1 MAKLGPNEHL
11 RFRRTKI
18 VATVGPSSDDA
29 ATVKKLIEAGVNVF
43 RLNMS
48 HGDHASHQ
56 RAHQTVR
63 RMAEELGEPV
73 AVLVDLSGPKIRA
86 GSFVGGSITLVD
98 GDEVRITTRKVQGED
113 GLIPCQYQALAK
125 DVKAGDRILL
135 DDGNLELRVE
145 SSDGTEIQARVIVG
159 GVLKDHKGMNLP
171 GVAVSESSL
180 TEKDREDAVF
190 ALGLGI
196 EFLALSFVRCAED
209 LRPLREL
216 AAAQDPDVDL
226 VAKIEKPEAVENLD
240 AILEASDAVMI
251 ARGDLGVELPPE
263 RVPLIQDRIIERARA
278 ERRAVI
284 VATQMLESMMDRPR
298 ATRAEISDVAGA
310 VKSGVD
316 AIMLSGETAAGK
328 YPVKAVTTMDQVARQ
343 TEAAMWNSDSFGSLG
358 ERVQTLETQRA
369 ESAIARATAR
379 LSRELPVVGIVV
391 GSSKMRSTSVMSA
404 ARPGAGVFAAF
415 TTPAETRRANL
426 LWGVIPLTV
435 DESDFR
441 DRLGLARQIVRVFKL
456 GEKGQA
462 ILLVRGFRHTD
473 AESTPSVGVVWI

>member
-18 VATVGPSSDDA
+18 VATLGPSSDDA
-29 ATVKKLIEAGVNVF
+29 ATIKQLIEAGVNVF

-48 HGDHASHQ
+48 HGDHASHR

-63 RMAEELGEPV
+63 SVAEELGAPV

-98 GDEVRITTRKVQGED
+98 GGAVRITTRKVQGED
-113 GLIPCQYQALAK
+113 GLIPCQYEALAR
-125 DVKAGDRILL
+125 DVKVGDRILL
-135 DDGNLELRVE
+135 DDGNLELSVE
-145 SSDGTEIQARVIVG
+145 SSDGEEIQARVVTG

-171 GVAVSESSL
+171 GVAVSEASL

-190 ALGLGI
+190 ALDLGI
-196 EFLALSFVRCAED
+196 EFLALSFVRSAED

-226 VAKIEKPEAVENLD
+226 IAKIEKPEAVENLD
-240 AILEASDAVMI
+240 SIIAASDAVMI

-263 RVPLIQDRIIERARA
+263 NVPLVQDRIIERARA

-284 VATQMLESMMDRPR
+284 VATQMLESMIDRPR
-298 ATRAEISDVAGA
+298 ATRAEVSDVAGA
-310 VKSGVD
+310 VKSGAD

-343 TEAAMWNSDSFGSLG
+343 TEASMWNADFFESLTAHRNPEDS
-358 ERVQTLETQRA
+358 ETA
-369 ESAIARATAR
+369 ASAIARATAQ
-379 LSRELPVVGIVV
+379 LSRDLPVVGVVV

-404 ARPGAGVFAAF
+404 ARPGAGIFAAF
-415 TTPAETRRANL
+415 TNPTETRRANL
-426 LWGVIPLTV
+426 LWGVIPITV
-435 DESDFR
+435 DEAEFR
-441 DRLGLARQIVRVFKL
+441 DRAGLARKIVRRFEL
-456 GEKGQA
+456 GTKGQA
-462 ILLVRGFRHTD
+462 VLLVRGFRHTD
-473 AESTPSVGVVWI
+473 AASTPSVSVIWI